1 MAEEKNIREENTEER
16 ILDAAFDVV
25 QERTING
32 TRMALIAERAGLFQ
46 SNIHYYYKSKHEL
59 MLAVQRK
66 VLARCME
73 LRAEL
78 LAQCGPDSGMAER
91 IGIFW
96 GQKREF
102 ILNEP
107 RYDFAEIDFW
117 VQSRV
122 DAEIRQNFVE
132 SFRYWRLEIKKM
144 LKEFGVPAERAAML
158 AAVMTSMM
166 EGASFQYLIDPAA
179 FDLDAYFDYC
189 TQMVIREI
197 RNG

>member
-73 LRAEL
+73 LRAAL
-78 LAQCGPDSGMAER
+78 LAQ
-91 IGIFW
+91 
-96 GQKREF
+96 
-102 ILNEP
+102 
-107 RYDFAEIDFW
+107 
-117 VQSRV
+117 
-122 DAEIRQNFVE
+122 
-132 SFRYWRLEIKKM
+132 
-144 LKEFGVPAERAAML
+144 
-158 AAVMTSMM
+158 
-166 EGASFQYLIDPAA
+166 
-179 FDLDAYFDYC
+179 
-189 TQMVIREI
+189 
-197 RNG
+197 

>member
-1 MAEEKNIREENTEER
+1 MRENKNLREENTEER

-25 QERTING
+25 YEKTISG
-32 TRMALIAERAGLFQ
+32 TRMALIAERAGMFQ

-59 MLAVQRK
+59 MMAVHKK
-66 VLARCME
+66 VLDRC
-73 LRAEL
+73 AEL
-78 LAQCGPDSGMAER
+78 QEELLSTCGTDLKER
-91 IGIFW
+91 IGVFW

-102 ILNEP
+102 IVNEQ

-122 DAEIRQNFVE
+122 DAQVKEVFVE
-132 SFRYWRLEIKKM
+132 SFVVWRAKIEKM
-144 LKEFGVPAERAAML
+144 LKEFHVPDERAAML
-158 AAVMTSMM
+158 AVVMTSMM
-166 EGASFQYLIDPAA
+166 EGASIQYLIDPGA
-179 FDLDAYFDYC
+179 FDIDAYFDYC

>member
-1 MAEEKNIREENTEER
+1 MAETKTGREENTEER

-25 QERTING
+25 QERTISG

-46 SNIHYYYKSKHEL
+46 SNIHYYYKSKREL

-66 VLARCME
+66 VLDRCME
-73 LRAEL
+73 LRAALME
-78 LAQCGPDSGMAER
+78 QCGETLEER
-91 IGIFW
+91 IGVFW
-96 GQKREF
+96 GQKRAF
-102 ILNEP
+102 IVDE
-107 RYDFAEIDFW
+107 RKYDYAEIDFW

-122 DAEIRQNFVE
+122 DEEVKAVFVDSFRNWRAEIE
-132 SFRYWRLEIKKM
+132 KM
-144 LKEFGVPAERAAML
+144 LKEFKVPDERAGML

-179 FDLDAYFDYC
+179 FEIDAYFDYC

>member
-1 MAEEKNIREENTEER
+1 MTDLQQTREENTEDR

-25 QERTING
+25 YEKTISG
-32 TRMALIAERAGLFQ
+32 TRMALIAERAGMFQ
-46 SNIHYYYKSKHEL
+46 SNIHYYFKSKHEL
-59 MLAVQRK
+59 MMAVQRK
-66 VLARCME
+66 VFERC
-73 LRAEL
+73 AEL
-78 LAQCGPDSGMAER
+78 QEALLNHSGSDITER
-91 IGIFW
+91 IGVFW

-102 ILNEP
+102 IVNEQ

-117 VQSRV
+117 VQARV
-122 DAEIRQNFVE
+122 DDEIKAAFVE
-132 SFRYWRLEIKKM
+132 SFKLWRGKIEKM
-144 LKEFGVPAERAAML
+144 LKEFQVPDERAAML

-179 FDLDAYFDYC
+179 FDIDAYFDYC

>member
-1 MAEEKNIREENTEER
+1 
-16 ILDAAFDVV
+16 
-25 QERTING
+25 
-32 TRMALIAERAGLFQ
+32 MALMNLVNKALG
-46 SNIHYYYKSKHEL
+46 
-59 MLAVQRK
+59 
-66 VLARCME
+66 
-73 LRAEL
+73 
-78 LAQCGPDSGMAER
+78 
-91 IGIFW
+91 
-96 GQKREF
+96 RE
-102 ILNEP
+102 
-107 RYDFAEIDFW
+107 A
-117 VQSRV
+117 QSRV